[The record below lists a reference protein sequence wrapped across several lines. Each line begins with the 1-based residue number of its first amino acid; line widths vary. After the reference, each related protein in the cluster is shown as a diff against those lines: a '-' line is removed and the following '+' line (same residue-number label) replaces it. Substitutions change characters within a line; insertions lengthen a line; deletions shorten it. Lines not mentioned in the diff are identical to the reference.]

1 MSVFSFIKIV
11 GTLYMLLSILLT
23 ICVAIILPDG
33 LTLVSPI
40 WITLLVSIAGAAFL
54 VYSKREN
61 SLRLQVI
68 NNEIRLHNSSNI
80 IDYGNYLL

>member
-40 WITLLVSIAGAAFL
+40 WITLLVSIAGTTFL
-54 VYSKREN
+54 VYSKKRK
-61 SLRLQVI
+61 QFKVT
-68 NNEIRLHNSSNI
+68 
-80 IDYGNYLL
+80 GNK

>member
-40 WITLLVSIAGAAFL
+40 WITLLASIAGTAFL
-54 VYSKREN
+54 VYSKKRKQ
-61 SLRLQVI
+61 SKVT
-68 NNEIRLHNSSNI
+68 
-80 IDYGNYLL
+80 GNK

>member
-40 WITLLVSIAGAAFL
+40 WITLLVSIAGTALL
-54 VYSKREN
+54 VYSKKRKQ
-61 SLRLQVI
+61 SKVT
-68 NNEIRLHNSSNI
+68 
-80 IDYGNYLL
+80 GNK

>member
-40 WITLLVSIAGAAFL
+40 WITLIVSITGAALL
-54 VYSKREN
+54 VYSKKRKQ
-61 SLRLQVI
+61 SKVT
-68 NNEIRLHNSSNI
+68 
-80 IDYGNYLL
+80 GNK

>member
-40 WITLLVSIAGAAFL
+40 WITLLVSIAGATFL
-54 VYSKREN
+54 VYSKKRKQ
-61 SLRLQVI
+61 SKVT
-68 NNEIRLHNSSNI
+68 
-80 IDYGNYLL
+80 GNK

>member
-40 WITLLVSIAGAAFL
+40 WITLLVSIASTAFL
-54 VYSKREN
+54 VYSKKRKQ
-61 SLRLQVI
+61 SKVT
-68 NNEIRLHNSSNI
+68 
-80 IDYGNYLL
+80 GNK

>member
-40 WITLLVSIAGAAFL
+40 WITLLVSIASAAFL
-54 VYSKREN
+54 VYSKKRKQ
-61 SLRLQVI
+61 SKVT
-68 NNEIRLHNSSNI
+68 
-80 IDYGNYLL
+80 GNK

>member
-1 MSVFSFIKIV
+1 MSVFGFIKIV

-40 WITLLVSIAGAAFL
+40 WITLLVSIAGTAFL
-54 VYSKREN
+54 VYSKKRKQ
-61 SLRLQVI
+61 SKVT
-68 NNEIRLHNSSNI
+68 
-80 IDYGNYLL
+80 GNK